1 MSFWRSILGRT
12 VPKAANLDDLFALPN
27 AALSLQTTLG
37 LVPTGD
43 GAVCYRASS
52 GAGFARSQEDIVA
65 LLRSDP
71 QAPAIRVTEDS
82 FGFTWLEVDH
92 PAFDPSTDTLSS
104 LSADLHAVNVTLTEA
119 GFGPGLLCTVVPFE
133 MPDSS
138 GTRGRL
144 GLVYLYKQG
153 TFYPFAPTGKG
164 RDRDTLTEIQVRD
177 VLAGEIPIEPD
188 QSRWLGLWG
197 APGL

>member
-1 MSFWRSILGRT
+1 MSFWRSIMGQS

-27 AALSLQTTLG
+27 AALTLQTALG
-37 LVPTGD
+37 MVPTGD

-52 GAGFARSQEDIVA
+52 GAGFARSQDDIVA

-71 QAPAIRVTEDS
+71 DAPAIRVSEDS

-92 PAFDPSTDTLSS
+92 PAFDPATDTLSS
-104 LSADLHAVNVTLTEA
+104 LSTDLHAVNVTLTEA

-133 MPDSS
+133 TAGS
-138 GTRGRL
+138 GGIAGRV

-153 TFYPFAPTGKG
+153 TFYPFAPTGEG
-164 RDRDTLTEIQVRD
+164 RATDAVTEIQVRD
-177 VLAGEIPIEPD
+177 VLAGELPIEPD
-188 QSRWLGLWG
+188 RSRWLGLWG